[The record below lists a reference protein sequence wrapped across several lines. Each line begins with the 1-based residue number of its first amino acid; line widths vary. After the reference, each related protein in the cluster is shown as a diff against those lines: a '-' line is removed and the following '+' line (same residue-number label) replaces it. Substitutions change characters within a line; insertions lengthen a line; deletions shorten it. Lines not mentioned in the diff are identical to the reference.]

1 MEDESIRLRRISA
14 LEQSFRSNGYQY
26 VAGVDE
32 AGRGPLAGPVVAA
45 AVIYPE
51 GLLTEGV
58 RDSKTL
64 SPNKRNKLYQQISE
78 NNRILKGIASCS
90 EKEIDSLNILKATH
104 KAMTEAILCLP
115 VKPGI
120 VLVDGLPIPDFP
132 FEYKAIV
139 KGDLHCFSIAAASII
154 AKVTRDRIMEEYDN
168 KWPQYGFAIHKG
180 YPTSHHIKMLQEFG
194 PCPIHR
200 HSFGPVKKVLDKYS

>member
-1 MEDESIRLRRISA
+1 MSDESIRLRQLCA
-14 LEQSFRSNGYQY
+14 LENSFREKGCKN

-45 AVIYPE
+45 AVVYPD

-58 RDSKTL
+58 RDSKKL
-64 SPNKRNKLYQQISE
+64 SPARRQKLYHQISSDT
-78 NNRILKGIASCS
+78 RILKSVAVCS
-90 EKEIDSLNILKATH
+90 EHEIDELNILRATH
-104 KAMTEAILCLP
+104 KAIISALKDLP
-115 VKPGI
+115 VIPDI

-132 FEYKAIV
+132 FNQNAVV

-154 AKVTRDRIMEEYDN
+154 AKVTRDTMMEEYDRT
-168 KWPQYGFAIHKG
+168 WPEYGFAVHKG
-180 YPTSHHIKMLQEFG
+180 YPTSHHIQMLKEHG

-200 HSFGPVKKVLDKYS
+200 RSFGPVKNLTDN